1 MITIDV
7 ENCLIFVR
15 GIHSM
20 VNIEKAFLK
29 QTGHKRWNWKRY
41 TIVGLA
47 DDNSTG
53 LQSALP
59 YSPVEPTAEIG
70 FRYTQKDE
78 VRSRANFK
86 RSGKRKRK

>member
-1 MITIDV
+1 MITIDL

-20 VNIEKAFLK
+20 AKIEQVFLQ
-29 QTGHKRWNWKRY
+29 QTGMKRWNWRRY

-47 DDNSTG
+47 DDNAQG

-59 YSPVEPTAEIG
+59 YHPVEPQQEVG
-70 FRYTQKDE
+70 FRYTRKNEPSTRPDPP
-78 VRSRANFK
+78 SP
-86 RSGKRKRK
+86 RKRRTK